1 MCYAICLAP
10 RAKEWELEKSDIK
23 KIKKTLKNPVTKKKS
38 KSFFDL
44 NKLSTRAVV
53 LLTGIWFIFM
63 LTWLWFNFIWVVD
76 DSYVNT
82 YLCIPFG
89 VFWIWMWLMWILYDF
104 EELRKWKFKVTT
116 KDVTVLEENPNK
128 DTTNSI
134 PEKKD
139 WDIIIDNSEV
149 EEEDDSDTDTIDN
162 DSFDDEDSSDS
173 SKLSESD
180 SNSSTAWKKNRSYD
194 PTKADIEL
202 LKRRYKAYDSNQ
214 SLALVPWLLA
224 IMVTAGMYFTTDPD
238 LFNYKDYWIG
248 LACWILLSLI
258 GLGIVFYY
266 QNRRKR
272 LYKQACDNTI
282 YIEYV
287 EIIKFDRYS
296 PLNKYM
302 KKYNDKEYWYVVITS
317 NWNRKYKSEKFSD
330 YDLWIYN
337 PDNLLWKKKEETT
350 TLKVGKKTHHIWDEV
365 RVFIDNKNDNNYYI
379 DL

>member
-139 WDIIIDNSEV
+139 WNIIIDNSEV
-149 EEEDDSDTDTIDN
+149 EEENDSDTDTIDD

-173 SKLSESD
+173 SKFSESD
-180 SNSSTAWKKNRSYD
+180 SNSSSAWNKNKSFD

-258 GLGIVFYY
+258 GLGIVFYH

-296 PLNKYM
+296 PLSKYT
-302 KKYNDKEYWYVVITS
+302 KAYNDKEYWYVVITG

-337 PDNLLWKKKEETT
+337 PDNSLWKKKQETT
-350 TLKVGKKTHHIWDEV
+350 SLKIGRKTYHIWDEV
-365 RVFIDNKNDNNYYI
+365 RVFVDNSNDNNFYI